1 MNKKI
6 ILPFASL
13 LFCGVLFLIWP
24 TAHTIALR
32 KFLLI
37 FGMLIGIVLWIRDDV
52 RNEIIKQRWLIILT
66 LLFIWVIFHAGF
78 VSQNGTEAWKEFL
91 GQWLPAYLALF
102 SGIGVAVAGRTI
114 NASVYKMYLL
124 AVLAVQPVLYLYLS
138 IYKSIQL
145 GHIAT
150 GFMVVNWG
158 ADLKPSLTF
167 SSDMLAALACAKLL
181 ESFNSGGKPDNYK
194 YLWIILIVLAMY
206 IAMFT
211 STLNSMLLIGT
222 CVIIMLV
229 LVGYGLKSMRKRISI
244 AFSILIVIMAI
255 FVTSITI
262 KYPSY
267 WESKV
272 SNTKVALSID
282 KYQNWTNFY
291 KLGLPSNE
299 LGEQLPESFYLHVAY
314 ARAGLRAV
322 LENPWGYGV
331 TRHAFERLIQQKY
344 PDVRIA
350 STHNGYL
357 DLACA
362 VGIPGLLLFVL
373 ALIAIFWQLSRSRSE
388 FARPAMWM
396 IAMYALHWMLD
407 PLSRDHF
414 FELYLFIIALMMTL
428 TLNTTPQNTIPDNQG
443 KAL

>member
-32 KFLLI
+32 KLLLVI
-37 FGMLIGIVLWIRDDV
+37 SALIGIVLWVMDDA
-52 RNEIIKQRWLIILT
+52 RNEIIKQRWLIILN
-66 LLFIWVIFHAGF
+66 LLFFWVIFHAAF
-78 VSQNGTEAWKEFL
+78 ISQNGAEAWKEFL

-114 NASVYKMYLL
+114 QPSVYKIFLL
-124 AVLAVQPVLYLYLS
+124 VVLAAQPVLYLYLS

-145 GHIAT
+145 GHLAT

-167 SSDMLAALACAKLL
+167 SSDLLAALACAKLL
-181 ESFNSGGKPDNYK
+181 EYFKSGKQDNFIYV
-194 YLWIILIVLAMY
+194 WMISIVLAVY

-211 STLNSMLLIGT
+211 ATLNSILLIGT
-222 CVIIMLV
+222 CVIIMLA
-229 LVGYGLKSMRKRISI
+229 LIGYSLKSMRTRISI
-244 AFSILIVIMAI
+244 AFSILIVTMAI
-255 FVTSITI
+255 FITSFLI

-272 SNTKVALSID
+272 SNTEVALSID

-291 KLGLPSNE
+291 SLGLPSNE

-344 PDVRIA
+344 PDARIA

-373 ALIAIFWQLSRSRSE
+373 ALISIFRQLSQSRSE

-428 TLNTTPQNTIPDNQG
+428 TLNTTPRNTIHNNQG

>member
-13 LFCGVLFLIWP
+13 LLCGVLFLIWP

-32 KFLLI
+32 KLLLVV
-37 FGMLIGIVLWIRDDV
+37 GALLGITLWIRDDV

-114 NASVYKMYLL
+114 NASVYKIYLL
-124 AVLAVQPVLYLYLS
+124 AVLSVQPVLYLYLS

-181 ESFNSGGKPDNYK
+181 ESFITGKQNNYK
-194 YLWIILIVLAMY
+194 YLWILSIVLALY

-211 STLNSMLLIGT
+211 ETLNSILLIGA
-222 CVIIMLV
+222 CVIIMLA
-229 LVGYGLKSMRKRISI
+229 LLGYSQKSMRTRICVV
-244 AFSILIVIMAI
+244 FSILIVMTAI
-255 FVTSITI
+255 FVTSFLI

-267 WESKV
+267 LESKV
-272 SNTKVALSID
+272 SNTKVALDID

-291 KLGLPSNE
+291 SLGLPSNE
-299 LGEQLPESFYLHVAY
+299 LGEQLPESFYLHVTY

-344 PDVRIA
+344 PDARIA

-373 ALIAIFWQLSRSRSE
+373 ALIAIFKQLSQSRSE